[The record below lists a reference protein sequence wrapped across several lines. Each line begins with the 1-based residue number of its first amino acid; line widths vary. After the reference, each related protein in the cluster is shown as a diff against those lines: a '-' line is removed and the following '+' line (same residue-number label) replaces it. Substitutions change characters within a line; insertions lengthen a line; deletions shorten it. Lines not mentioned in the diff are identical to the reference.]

1 MSRLFRCSQNFN
13 FLSRFYRQGKL
24 QQQQQQQQYKKI
36 FLLLNQRKSSEP
48 EVKWVFFLY
57 IFILF
62 LNAYLLW
69 VRLMAS

>member
-1 MSRLFRCSQNFN
+1 MSRSFRCSQNFN

-24 QQQQQQQQYKKI
+24 QQQQQQYKKDFSTFKSTKIIIGARGEMGFSSCI
-36 FLLLNQRKSSEP
+36 FS
-48 EVKWVFFLY
+48 FF
-57 IFILF
+57 F